1 MTSTFSRIVRKFGF
15 ALALASC
22 HQVPA
27 HSTSLCEAHEKP
39 VFSCELK
46 NSKIV
51 SICTAPD
58 GAPSYI
64 EYRFGKPAKIEMTH
78 RVIRPDQAFQRAD
91 FIYGNNAVDT
101 IWFRNGEHLY
111 DVTMPARGAPA
122 VEVWKNRKILAH
134 IECKDG
140 WKNVEGDTD
149 LKSPLIID
157 HGEVDVSNRDKLWYE
172 KQ

>member
-1 MTSTFSRIVRKFGF
+1 MASTISRIARKFGF
-15 ALALASC
+15 IFVLASC
-22 HQVPA
+22 HQVTA
-27 HSTSLCEAHEKP
+27 HTTSLCESHEKS

-51 SICTAPD
+51 SFCAAS
-58 GAPSYI
+58 GAGPSYV

-78 RVIRPDQAFQRAD
+78 RVNHPDQAFQRAD

-111 DVTMPARGAPA
+111 DVAMPARGAPA

-140 WKNVEGDTD
+140 WKNVEADTD
-149 LKSPLIID
+149 FKSPLMID